1 MKKNKERER
10 LRAMTRKLAEL
21 DRMSCKEL
29 VALWEEL
36 FEKPTRSRNMPYL
49 RKRLAWK
56 IQEQAEGGLS
66 DRAKDKAAELA
77 KMPAPPP
84 KRTAKSGSESKGRA
98 RDPRLPKPGAVL
110 TREHKGAVHE
120 VKVLERGFEYA
131 GQEYRSLSAIAKEIT
146 GTTWNGLSF
155 FGLNKGTSR

>member
-1 MKKNKERER
+1 MKKSKERER

-29 VALWEEL
+29 TELWEEL

-66 DRAKDKAAELA
+66 DRAKEKAAELA
-77 KMPAPPP
+77 KIPTPPT
-84 KRTAKSGSESKGRA
+84 KRAAKAGTESKA
-98 RDPRLPKPGAVL
+98 RDPRLPEPGAVL
-110 TREHKGAVHE
+110 SREHKGAVHE
-120 VKVLERGFEYA
+120 VTVLDGGFEYA
-131 GQEYRSLSAIAKEIT
+131 GQRFRSLSAVAKRIT

-155 FGLNKGTSR
+155 FGLNKGRGR